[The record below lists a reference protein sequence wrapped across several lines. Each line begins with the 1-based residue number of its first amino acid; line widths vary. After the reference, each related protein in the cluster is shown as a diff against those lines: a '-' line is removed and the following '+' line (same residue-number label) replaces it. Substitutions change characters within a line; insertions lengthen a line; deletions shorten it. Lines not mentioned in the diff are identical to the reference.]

1 MRSVED
7 GLRFFIFLFFVAIVH
22 IAVGFVQAEPPTEI
36 DLKGKIGVAGAK
48 SLDDPIPIDA
58 STDGQSIFINF
69 LTALGDVTISIY
81 NVNGDLVYQSNEQI
95 TSVQQLLVS
104 IANLSSGS
112 YTLVFT
118 NAGGGYVYGTFTK

>member
-1 MRSVED
+1 MKNYR
-7 GLRFFIFLFFVAIVH
+7 LAFFFFLFLLAIVH
-22 IAVGFVQAEPPTEI
+22 IAVGFVQSEPPTEI

-48 SLDDPIPIDA
+48 SLDDTIPIDA

>member
-1 MRSVED
+1 M
-7 GLRFFIFLFFVAIVH
+7 
-22 IAVGFVQAEPPTEI
+22 
-36 DLKGKIGVAGAK
+36 KGKIGVAGAK
-48 SLDDPIPIDA
+48 SLDDTIPIDA

-104 IANLSSGS
+104 ITNLSSGS

>member
-1 MRSVED
+1 
-7 GLRFFIFLFFVAIVH
+7 
-22 IAVGFVQAEPPTEI
+22 
-36 DLKGKIGVAGAK
+36 AGAK

>member
-1 MRSVED
+1 MKNYR
-7 GLRFFIFLFFVAIVH
+7 LAFFFFLFLLAIVH
-22 IAVGFVQAEPPTEI
+22 IAGGYGQAEPPTEI

-95 TSVQQLLVS
+95 TTVQQF
-104 IANLSSGS
+104 
-112 YTLVFT
+112 TLVAIDVGDGRL
-118 NAGGGYVYGTFTK
+118 AGGC

>member
-1 MRSVED
+1 MPEKFRSAAEMPEPSKPSS
-7 GLRFFIFLFFVAIVH
+7 AIGSGNEADRRL
-22 IAVGFVQAEPPTEI
+22 IRALTDCEP
-36 DLKGKIGVAGAK
+36 
-48 SLDDPIPIDA
+48 LDW
-58 STDGQSIFINF
+58 TRR
-69 LTALGDVTISIY
+69 L
-81 NVNGDLVYQSNEQI
+81 NGDLVYQSNEQI